1 LIRLSQPDMNDFFRT
16 HFREEEGPDRLAE
29 KAQND

>member
-1 LIRLSQPDMNDFFRT
+1 MNDFFRT

-29 KAQND
+29 KAQKRLRQKP